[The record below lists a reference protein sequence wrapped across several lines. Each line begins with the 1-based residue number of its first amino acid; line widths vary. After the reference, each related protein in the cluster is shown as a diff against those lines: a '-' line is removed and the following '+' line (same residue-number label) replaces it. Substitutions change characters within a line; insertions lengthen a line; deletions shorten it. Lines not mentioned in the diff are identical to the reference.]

1 MAIALR
7 DGAGW
12 RRPIDLGDSVNGAEG
27 AMGSQLGPDHR
38 TLYFYSSRK
47 LAATGAASW
56 NNGKAN
62 IWWVSL
68 APWLERRHERAGDGQ
83 PN

>member
-1 MAIALR
+1 
-7 DGAGW
+7 
-12 RRPIDLGDSVNGAEG
+12 
-27 AMGSQLGPDHR
+27 MGSQLGPDHR